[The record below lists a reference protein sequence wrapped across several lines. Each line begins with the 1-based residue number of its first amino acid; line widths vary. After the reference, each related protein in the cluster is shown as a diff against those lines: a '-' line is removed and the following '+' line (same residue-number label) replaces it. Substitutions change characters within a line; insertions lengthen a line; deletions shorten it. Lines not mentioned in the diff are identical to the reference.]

1 MTINPWIAKK
11 MVTSRMN
18 DLEQAAHG
26 HQKPTSVAAVTEL
39 SPPRRRGSFTRHV
52 GVLLISVGRRLA
64 DTDAFPAAF
73 DGGHRA

>member
-1 MTINPWIAKK
+1 MTMNPWIAKK

-26 HQKPTSVAAVTEL
+26 HQKPLSAAVVTEL
-39 SPPRRRGSFTRHV
+39 SPPRQRGNFTRHV

-64 DTDAFPAAF
+64 DTDALPAAF
-73 DGGHRA
+73 DGAHRA